1 MNSSLTLNRLQF
13 QYQQVEVINIP
24 EWTLEMG
31 KVHGLVGLNG
41 AGKST
46 LFRLIASELPLQQGT
61 VTWNGKPLHWRQV
74 LHIPTVPSFYP
85 GITGADFLDLF
96 PQERSEDQVGRW
108 AELLHL
114 PLHQPIEGYSTGMK
128 KKLGLLSLVKSAR
141 PWILL
146 DEPFNG
152 LDLEA
157 GQVLGAWLKERAVA
171 GCGILVAAHQL
182 ELLQGNCDCIHWL
195 DHGRLMGSFPPEE
208 LPALRSKMLA
218 ETQKQVESLLRTA
231 KDNSLNSD

>member
-1 MNSSLTLNRLQF
+1 MSFSLTINQF
-13 QYQQVEVINIP
+13 QFRYQQVDVLNIP

-46 LFRLIASELPLQQGT
+46 LFRLIASELPLQHGT
-61 VTWNGKPLHWRQV
+61 ITWNGEPLHWKQV
-74 LHIPTVPSFYP
+74 LHIPTEPSFYP
-85 GITGADFLDLF
+85 GITGNDFLDLF
-96 PQERSEDQVGRW
+96 PQERNDDNIKKW
-108 AELLHL
+108 AGLLHL
-114 PLHQPIEGYSTGMK
+114 PLHQLIEGYSTGMK
-128 KKLGLLSLVKSAR
+128 KKLGLLVLVKSAR

-157 GQVLGAWLKERAVA
+157 GQVLGAWLKERALA
-171 GCGILVAAHQL
+171 GYGILVAAHQL

-195 DHGRLMGSFPPEE
+195 DHGRLMGSFSPEE

-218 ETQKQVESLLRTA
+218 ETQNQVEALINEGKQKSPNN
-231 KDNSLNSD
+231 D